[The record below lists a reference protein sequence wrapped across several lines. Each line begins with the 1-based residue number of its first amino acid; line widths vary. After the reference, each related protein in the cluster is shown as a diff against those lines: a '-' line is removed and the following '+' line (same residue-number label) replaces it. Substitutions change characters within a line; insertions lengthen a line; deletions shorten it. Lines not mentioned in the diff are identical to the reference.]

1 MTKKKQPLLIEAH
14 AVINGARKQ
23 TYGDGTN
30 GMQGVADQWNLY
42 IRQKHDATNGEG
54 FRLELSAEDVCWMM
68 ADLKKYRQMHK
79 SKRDNVLDAAGYI
92 GLIEQVL

>member
-1 MTKKKQPLLIEAH
+1 MSTKPLLIQAH
-14 AVINGARKQ
+14 AVINGERKK

-30 GMQGVADQWNLY
+30 GMQGVAEQWWLY
-42 IRQKHDATNGEG
+42 LNQKYGIE
-54 FRLELSAEDVCWMM
+54 FRLSPEDVCWMM

>member
-1 MTKKKQPLLIEAH
+1 MTKKTQHLLLEAH
-14 AVINGARKQ
+14 TIINGERKK

-30 GMQGVADQWNLY
+30 GMQGVAAQWTLY
-42 IRQKHDATNGEG
+42 LQQKYGDN
-54 FRLELSAEDVCWMM
+54 FVSISAEDVCWMM

-92 GLIEQVL
+92 GLIELVLP

>member
-1 MTKKKQPLLIEAH
+1 MSTKPLLIQAH
-14 AVINGARKQ
+14 AVINGERKK

-30 GMQGVADQWNLY
+30 GMQGVADQWTLY
-42 IRQKHDATNGEG
+42 LRQKYNLQHVEGEL
-54 FRLELSAEDVCWMM
+54 FELTAEDVCWMM